1 MKRIYDKEKIAVCL
15 GKSKYHAVFD
25 SLDIDFYLVKYEKG
39 ELVSSP
45 FQKESFFQIVEQGFV
60 DIYVLSTSTS
70 SVMTAH
76 AILCQ
81 MGRGT
86 ICLETWISFIPKA
99 AIFMQKLPNV

>member
-45 FQKESFFQIVEQGFV
+45 FKRNLFSN
-60 DIYVLSTSTS
+60 
-70 SVMTAH
+70 
-76 AILCQ
+76 
-81 MGRGT
+81 RGT
-86 ICLETWISFIPKA
+86 RFCGHLRYP
-99 AIFMQKLPNV
+99 